1 MGSLDDKVAVITGGN
16 SGIGLAI
23 ARLFVAQGARVIIV
37 GRRDEAVKETVA
49 LLGDKASGVVGDIS
63 DITTHER
70 VAALGRDKFGEIDIY
85 VANAGVINIQPAD
98 KVGAEEYDQQF
109 ATNTRGVFFGVQKIQ
124 PVMRE
129 GGSIVLISSIASD
142 KVLPGHTVYA
152 GTKSAIEAFARSW
165 AVEFSAR
172 KIRVNTLSPGP
183 TQTPILT
190 KLGID
195 AETEQ
200 QFAGMIPL
208 GRMGHAQD
216 LANAALFLSSEASQ
230 FITGTTLKVDGGMS
244 LT

>member
-37 GRRDEAVKETVA
+37 ARRDEAVKETVA

-70 VAALGRDKFGEIDIY
+70 VAALARDKFGEIDIY

-142 KVLPGHTVYA
+142 NVLPGHAVYA

-172 KIRVNTLSPGP
+172 KIRVNTLCPGP